1 MNACRPALLS
11 AMALL
16 LLVGACSPQRTAPQR
31 APLAGAR
38 IGGPFALVD
47 QNGRAV
53 TDASFAGRYRIVYFG
68 YTFCPD
74 VCPTDMQHL
83 GAAMKLLD
91 RQDPALA
98 KRIVPMFITVD
109 PARDTPAVL
118 RQYVANFDPR
128 LLGLT
133 GSADAVGRA
142 EKAYAIYAKKG
153 AATPDGGYMV
163 DHSVTAYLMD
173 PAGRP
178 LALLP
183 IEGEPPAIAAEVRRW
198 AHA

>member
-1 MNACRPALLS
+1 MNARRLALISALS
-11 AMALL
+11 IA
-16 LLVGACSPQRTAPQR
+16 ACSHPAPAPER
-31 APLAGAR
+31 PPLAGAR

-74 VCPTDMQHL
+74 VCPTDMAHL

-98 KRIVPMFITVD
+98 NRIAPIFISVD

-118 RQYVANFDPR
+118 RQFVAAFDRR
-128 LLGLT
+128 LVGLT
-133 GSADAVGRA
+133 GSPDAIARTAREYGV
-142 EKAYAIYAKKG
+142 YYKKG
-153 AATPDGGYMV
+153 APTADGGYMV
-163 DHSVTAYLMD
+163 DHSVAAYLMS
-173 PAGRP
+173 PSGQP

-183 IEGEPPAIAAEVRRW
+183 IEGESAAIAAEIRRW
-198 AHA
+198 AR